1 MATNAIFTG
10 VPSGQKGV
18 WREGRKKI
26 KPLFHEHRK
35 ETRSGSNPRQGL
47 AGSRPGVKSEVWR
60 WEAVPCV
67 PSQSRRLLLQQMAP
81 QREALQT
88 GTQVSRNKKK
98 NPLGLSLSL
107 LRRGRTPLQTG
118 LELTTSSKLL
128 LNSQQSSCLVFPS
141 YGSTGVS
148 HHTQPPLDVN
158 SQSAPPRGLTE
169 VMTIKMRTQVIPSE
183 H

>member
-1 MATNAIFTG
+1 MG
-10 VPSGQKGV
+10 RKGFG
-18 WREGRKKI
+18 EKEEKKI

-88 GTQVSRNKKK
+88 GTQVSRNK
-98 NPLGLSLSL
+98 
-107 LRRGRTPLQTG
+107 
-118 LELTTSSKLL
+118 
-128 LNSQQSSCLVFPS
+128 
-141 YGSTGVS
+141 
-148 HHTQPPLDVN
+148 
-158 SQSAPPRGLTE
+158 
-169 VMTIKMRTQVIPSE
+169 IKIP
-183 H
+183 